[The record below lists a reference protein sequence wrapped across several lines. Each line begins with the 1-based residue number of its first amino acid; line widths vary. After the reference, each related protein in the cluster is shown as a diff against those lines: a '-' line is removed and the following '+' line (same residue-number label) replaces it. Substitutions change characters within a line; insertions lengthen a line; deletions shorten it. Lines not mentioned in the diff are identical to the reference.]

1 MTGPLK
7 NNEGEVSGAKTVLL
21 VGCLLCVAWLIRE
34 ILAGR
39 DLNEHH
45 TALLGILLVIGLLN
59 RISARGQFMV
69 HLGRDGARFEA
80 KGNHDQT

>member
-21 VGCLLCVAWLIRE
+21 TACFLCVAWLIRE
-34 ILAGR
+34 IFAGR

-59 RISARGQFMV
+59 RISARGQFRL
-69 HLGRDGARFEA
+69 HLGRDGADFEG
-80 KGNHDQT
+80 KGNHDQS